1 MTKHDSDKIA
11 LRYKK
16 ECFIAIDVAGDD
28 NYLHRSI
35 IKSDLIPYSD
45 YIIFRSE
52 VTSKIKQISKNRSS
66 AEALTLFDYYTS
78 HQHHCGI
85 TIYDYVESLME
96 KDSKWALTFV
106 MMCVS
111 VIYNVR
117 IISLANLRRV
127 FGMMETYHSLGD
139 ES

>member
-1 MTKHDSDKIA
+1 M
-11 LRYKK
+11 
-16 ECFIAIDVAGDD
+16 
-28 NYLHRSI
+28 
-35 IKSDLIPYSD
+35 
-45 YIIFRSE
+45 
-52 VTSKIKQISKNRSS
+52 TSKIKQISKNRSS

-96 KDSKWALTFV
+96 KDSNWALTFV
-106 MMCVS
+106 MICVS
-111 VIYNVR
+111 VIYNVQ
-117 IISLANLRRV
+117 IISLANLRKV